1 MRKYSKIFRVTAP
14 KFGNRVLIGGVRV
27 IIYLF
32 FKEKETVLHFAEM
45 NVVPRELR
53 RFWQRKK
60 YKNDFFLFST
70 GDISL

>member
-1 MRKYSKIFRVTAP
+1 MRKYSKLCRVTAP
-14 KFGNRVLIGGVRV
+14 QCGHRMLLEVGRV

-60 YKNDFFLFST
+60 YKNDFFYFQL
-70 GDISL
+70 GI